1 MIYCCMCLFLR
12 HSIPSFLHSGG
23 RFSKRNTL
31 INSIYGKQNV
41 ITCRTLF
48 PTPAPS
54 RSRHMHT
61 ASLQCSC
68 HRTKNGNPVSC
79 LNKRSV
85 EWSLPLVLLED
96 FRAEWWFCHCPLI
109 GLSLSSHW
117 RFSRIWVEKFR
128 QLSNSGWRAARRSYS
143 GEETSPKSTTLLGRR
158 GEEGESASILTGWGL
173 ARFFERLAVLRF
185 ALRVARPRVAIF
197 NSMARAQD
205 GPQDMERN

>member
-117 RFSRIWVEKFR
+117 RFSRIWIEKCC
-128 QLSNSGWRAARRSYS
+128 SCRAQAAEANRSYS
-143 GEETSPKSTTLLGRR
+143 PSRSVHETSPQSSTLLGGR
-158 GEEGESASILTGWGL
+158 GHEGEIASILTGLAGPSSF
-173 ARFFERLAVLRF
+173 ARFFEGLAILRF
-185 ALRVARPRVAIF
+185 A
-197 NSMARAQD
+197 
-205 GPQDMERN
+205 